1 MIPVYCKERKQDMID
16 QHRTVAEQE
25 LLTMLSRLCPV
36 EILIV
41 PHTREDASTVYT
53 WKAWE
58 SGGTH
63 PTLLGAVQAA
73 LEAAMVSLAYAP
85 VSPEARLTQAD
96 FPPTVRSWS

>member
-1 MIPVYCKERKQDMID
+1 MID
-16 QHRTVAEQE
+16 QHKTIAEHE
-25 LLTMLSRLCPV
+25 LVTMLSRLSPV
-36 EILIV
+36 GIRIV
-41 PHTREDASTVYT
+41 PHTREDASTVYS
-53 WKAWE
+53 WQAWE

-96 FPPTVRSWS
+96 FPPTVGSWS